1 MKSTLLKMKKL
12 IFIVI
17 ALVIA
22 AVSVFFAIE
31 EDARQK
37 ETICRLFRV
46 AESDISDVSLQVYD
60 VLTHE
65 DALHSRSIP
74 RQDAEYCVEGSF
86 TLISGELP
94 QRGEPAT
101 PQTYATYRGAKVED
115 RVMCDDYK
123 SLILK
128 TKRRGVV
135 LFSPSARKIYFKL
148 YLEP

>member
-1 MKSTLLKMKKL
+1 MKSAY

-17 ALVIA
+17 AFVIA
-22 AVSVFFAIE
+22 AASVFFAID

-37 ETICRLFRV
+37 ETVCRIFRV
-46 AESDISDVSLQVYD
+46 AKSDISDVSLQIYD

-74 RQDAEYCVEGSF
+74 RQDAEYCIEGSF

-94 QRGEPAT
+94 QRGEPAML
-101 PQTYATYRGAKVED
+101 QTYATYCGAKVED
-115 RVMCDDYK
+115 WVMCDDFK
-123 SLILK
+123 SRLLK
-128 TKRRGVV
+128 TKRRGEVV

-148 YLEP
+148 YTEP